1 MLEREEVLI
10 REICQIRE
18 QYQAEVGSRRKP
30 WPKAIR
36 DRILELDELGVSRK
50 SIVADTGVPYHTI
63 LNWRYQSRRRGFK
76 ELSISKVGTMTVPK
90 VDILNCATVTVTTPK
105 GIRVEITGEQGVAEL
120 IRVLGRV
127 L

>member
-1 MLEREEVLI
+1 MLERAEILI

-36 DRILELDELGVSRK
+36 DRILELDDLGLSRK

-63 LNWRYQSRRRGFK
+63 LNWRYQSKRRGFK
-76 ELSISKVGTMTVPK
+76 ELSVSRVG
-90 VDILNCATVTVTTPK
+90 TVTTPK
-105 GIRVEITGEQGVAEL
+105 GARIEISGRDVIIEFLRT
-120 IRVLGRV
+120 LGHV
-127 L
+127 F